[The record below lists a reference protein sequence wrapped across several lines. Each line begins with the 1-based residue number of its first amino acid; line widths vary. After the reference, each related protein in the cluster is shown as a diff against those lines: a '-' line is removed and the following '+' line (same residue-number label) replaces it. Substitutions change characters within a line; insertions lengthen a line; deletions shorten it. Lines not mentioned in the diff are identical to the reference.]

1 MTKKALYTGSFD
13 PMTYGHL
20 DIIERAANLCDEL
33 VVGVIYN
40 LNKTPFFSTEER
52 VKMIEESIAH
62 LPNVKVDSF
71 TGLLANYVNS
81 NNFDM
86 VVRGLRATTDFEYEI
101 QMAQVNAGLFKG
113 NTETIFLMTDPKYSY
128 ISSSAVRELVS
139 FGADVSKYVPENIVN
154 HIKAKMIREAK

>member
-1 MTKKALYTGSFD
+1 MKRAIYPGSFD
-13 PMTYGHL
+13 PITFGHL
-20 DIIERAANLCDEL
+20 DVIERSLRIADEV
-33 VVGVIYN
+33 VVGV
-40 LNKTPFFSTEER
+40 LNNNSKNPLFTSEER

-113 NTETIFLMTDPKYSY
+113 NTETVFLMTDPKYSY

-154 HIKAKMIREAK
+154 HIKAKMIGEAK